1 MKIKNLF
8 KALLFTIGLSLNSQA
23 QIAVSKILVLPQSE
37 LNQELWFKLNEPSF
51 PETTDTVRTR
61 KNIIDFIR
69 QTYADGSTIISD
81 YHKNGELMKV
91 SYMSKEDLIEVNYK
105 EGKMNFIL
113 PKKWGVADST
123 SMRYDYVWHGQ
134 IVTLQNEKIK
144 EVWEY
149 KMGKMQSVSS
159 YSDGRLIEK
168 KVFMNGYKDYMRME
182 YFDNGKVLS
191 SVRFVKNKVSG
202 KAHYYFKDG
211 EPLAELDFLNGKLDK
226 GKIYKSPSDTEGTI
240 ITKQDPD
247 AMWYH
252 CAPDGSFCC
261 ECHTRKGIVK
271 CKPIKQKQ

>member
-1 MKIKNLF
+1 MKIR
-8 KALLFTIGLSLNSQA
+8 TYILSLAILCFSITEATA

-61 KNIIDFIR
+61 KNKIDFTR

-91 SYMSKEDLIEVNYK
+91 SYMSKEDLVEVYYK

-113 PKKWGVADST
+113 PKKWGISDSI
-123 SMRYDYVWHGQ
+123 SMRFDYVWHGQ
-134 IVTLQNEKIK
+134 VVTFEKETIR

-149 KMGKMQSVSS
+149 KMGKMQSVST
-159 YSDGRLIEK
+159 YSEGRLVEK

-182 YFDNGKVLS
+182 YFHNGKVLS
-191 SVRFVKNKVSG
+191 SVRFVKNKLSG

-211 EPLAELDFLNGKLDK
+211 EPLAELHFLNGKLDK
-226 GKIYKSPSDTEGTI
+226 GKIHKSPSDTEGTI

-247 AMWYH
+247 VMWYH

-261 ECHTRKGIVK
+261 ECHTRKGVVK